1 MCKKCLNSCHAISAS
16 SPYPAPIIDVKLSS
30 PKALKL
36 DADSKLAAS
45 INLLIKYF
53 HECVLKWKER
63 PIRLKTKANS
73 TNKFTY

>member
-1 MCKKCLNSCHAISAS
+1 
-16 SPYPAPIIDVKLSS
+16 
-30 PKALKL
+30 
-36 DADSKLAAS
+36 
-45 INLLIKYF
+45 LLIKYF